1 MARIITN
8 WKKLVRK
15 LMLREKLKEQEVKQQ
30 KQHKHNFETL
40 VKDEKGVWCKQCSC
54 GTKVQTE
61 VI

>member
-1 MARIITN
+1 
-8 WKKLVRK
+8 
-15 LMLREKLKEQEVKQQ
+15 MLREKLKEQEVKQQ